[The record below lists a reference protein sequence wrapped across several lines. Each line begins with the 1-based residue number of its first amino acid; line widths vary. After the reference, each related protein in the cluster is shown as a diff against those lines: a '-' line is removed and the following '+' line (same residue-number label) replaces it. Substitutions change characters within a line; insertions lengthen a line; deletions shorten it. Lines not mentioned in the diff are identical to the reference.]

1 MIVIEDSDLERVE
14 SLGSF
19 LEEHGIPCRIE
30 EAEVDG
36 AKVKRFQYY
45 VCVGEKDLERAQE
58 LRHEHLLIENP
69 EIAEEFGALPTIDQC
84 PACGS
89 RVSPESAECPSCG
102 LALDPGPAE

>member
-1 MIVIEDSDLERVE
+1 MVLLQDARLDRVE

-30 EAEVDG
+30 ELEVEG
-36 AKVKRFQYY
+36 AKVKRFDYY
-45 VCVGEKDLERAQE
+45 LCVGDEDVERAEE

-69 EIAEEFGALPTIDQC
+69 EFADAFRELPPVDQC

-89 RVSPESAECPSCG
+89 RVPPASADCPSCG
-102 LALDPGPAE
+102 LTLDALE